1 MISYFGV
8 KNFKSLHNVGL
19 KTTNLNLLMGL
30 NSMGKS
36 SLIQSLLMLRQ
47 SFLQGS
53 WEVDP
58 VSKKSFPLKNLLIH
72 GDLISLGTAKDIF
85 CQNASLSEINFSLIH
100 DKSKIELSYLYDSK
114 VSQEKKLI
122 GGLKYDTLDCVADI
136 PDINLFGDGFHYL
149 AAEHLGPQKIYEG
162 QGQGLSKLNVL
173 GNRGEWAPFYLA
185 KNGTSVLQNEKLH
198 HERSKSKVLSHEL
211 DAWLGEISPG
221 SRLVAEQLVD
231 LDMVKMSFQFE
242 NGLDYTDKYLPIN
255 VGFGLP
261 YVVPLL
267 LNILISKPGDLL
279 LIENPESHLHPR
291 GQSQLGL
298 LLALAAES
306 GVQIFCETHSDHV
319 VNGVRVAI
327 KEKKVSSEKSCLYY
341 FEKDDDMD
349 SMVIPISID
358 SKGELES
365 YPVGLLDEWGDMMAR
380 LI

>member
-8 KNFKSLHNVGL
+8 KNFKSLRNVGL
-19 KTTNLNLLMGL
+19 KSTNLNLLMGL

-36 SLIQSLLMLRQ
+36 TLIQCMLALRQ
-47 SFLQGS
+47 SFFQGA
-53 WEVDP
+53 WETDP
-58 VSKKSFPLKNLLIH
+58 VSKKKLPLSRLLIQ
-72 GDLISLGTAKDIF
+72 GDLISLGTAKDVF
-85 CQNASLSEINFSLIH
+85 CQNSEQSEISFSLLH
-100 DKSKIELSYLYDSK
+100 DGAKLNLSYHYDSSE
-114 VSQEKKLI
+114 SQESLLK
-122 GGLKYDTLDCVADI
+122 GGVILDTSNSANGI
-136 PDINLFGDGFHYL
+136 ENFNLFTDDFHYL
-149 AAEHLGPQKIYEG
+149 SAEHLGPQKIYEG
-162 QGQGLSKLNVL
+162 RGRELSKLNNL
-173 GNRGEWAPFYLA
+173 GSRGEFAPFYLA
-185 KNGTSVLQNEKLH
+185 KYGTSALQNEMLH
-198 HERSKSKVLSHEL
+198 HNKAKSKALSHEL

-221 SRLVAEQLVD
+221 TRLIANQLVD

-319 VNGVRVAI
+319 VNGARVAVR
-327 KEKKVSSEKSCLYY
+327 EEKVSAEKTGIYY
-341 FEKDDDMD
+341 FDKDKDLDTR
-349 SMVIPISID
+349 VTPISID
-358 SKGELES
+358 KNGELDT
-365 YPVGLLDEWGDMMAR
+365 YPIGLLDEWGDMMAR